1 MIRYFRR
8 TAIFSV
14 VLLFSLICFNWHVGH
29 CGNVYYVSSNDPLA
43 SDINPGSAE
52 EPLLTLGEALSRV
65 TAGDT
70 VVLEP
75 GTYRESMLFSQGGES
90 EDFPVT
96 VRAGV
101 PEAAFVLGSDVVV
114 GWEHAFDETW
124 VRHGWEI
131 NSQQVFVDG
140 LGLQQIGPGSLYHYL
155 EVDGDTALPVV
166 GSDFSDMYPG
176 SFWYDEDMGSLYVW
190 LPDGSSPEN
199 YVMEASVR
207 DFLLAPNSLDYI
219 NLEGLVFAH
228 SNTGTSG
235 EEVSMLNISGT
246 GWKLEDNFFLMA
258 DMSGLS
264 LSGRDHLLSGNTF
277 LLNGYAGLVLRGHE
291 DQGEE
296 RQILMSG
303 NEQSYNNTR
312 NFDFSLKPGGIN
324 ITDGCSGLTIE
335 NNLAWRNHMFGVSMD
350 SQSKDIVL
358 EKSFFQDNIL
368 GVYAEETDSIIV
380 KNNIFNENFY
390 AAGLDSTSNTHVLF
404 NTFHANEY
412 AFTAMDSMGD
422 SPLFQNNH
430 IQNNLFSDSLI
441 VDLGLYIPDFL
452 DEGNTSD
459 YNAYARASQEI
470 ANIWIDEIGFPVFSF
485 SLSSF
490 QDQSGLDQ
498 NSVVSASIWPEEHDF
513 AFVPPHDALIID
525 AGSLELQAVLSDFY
539 GRERPWG
546 MGPDIGAVEY
556 YPDEDIPEYPH
567 ELAELDPSVPEQPPE
582 PDMWE
587 ISVSVTGEGQVK
599 VNPDQTEYMDGS
611 MVELS
616 VHAGDGWYFVQWQGD
631 LSGSETPVTLVVDE
645 DKNISALFERLYTL
659 SISVEGEGSII
670 RTPDLSEYES
680 GESVELEAV
689 AADGWEFVGWSGDA
703 SGTDTSLVLVMDTD
717 TSVTGVFEEIPE
729 PEPEGEVFVFD
740 PNAYETGYNPVGDV
754 FIQRL
759 PGSSDFGGDTGIA
772 EVSTPV
778 GNKVMQFTTELSSP
792 YFHGGVRWLYWTE
805 FQRDQD
811 QIEFLYL
818 FRRSD
823 PEYTELLGCMR
834 MSGEAELNTY
844 AAGLRN
850 NSDEIRGRRVLQGNI
865 INAGEENHNLS
876 GDTVGDWIWVRGRMD
891 QDSYTIRSRAWLHGD
906 NEPENWMLE
915 WTDQE
920 AGIASGGAG
929 LEVYLRRAGDSID
942 LAWWSVGFGG
952 AAAEF
957 PEEETYENDEF
968 FPPEIYG
975 HYFDPAWAEAEPGL
989 IRDLGYGN
997 PSEWPVVNGHD
1008 TRIVIQDEQ
1017 SVDLKDIRA
1026 AISWDSGP
1034 DKYGTTYIHIRNC
1047 EEVVVEN
1054 VHLLQADQDYLA
1066 SHTLFIED
1074 CGKVILRD
1082 SSFHGSV
1089 ERHHVRMEGN
1099 AEVIIDNVEISGYDY
1114 GNGIIRTGGGIRIE
1128 NGDESRGGV
1137 GLASI
1142 SSPNPR
1148 ELEWLQITNCHIR
1161 DNLSNPQRLKHD
1173 GILIHSG
1180 GNSLIYNNLFEN
1192 WQELD
1197 AAFDTSHRRWQ
1208 DNNYVNKTIHI
1219 EKNRFINNQR
1229 IKMPGRS
1236 VADNSIVFYK
1246 NYFEN
1251 SGLYDYHIGYNVIFR
1266 ENLFDGVFDSTMLTL
1281 WQINGPM
1288 LFERNN
1294 FIFEDLHMFIR
1305 EGGAADPD
1313 AHTHVNLRDNIYF
1326 LGNVSTWLMGNQV
1339 QAYTWE
1345 EWQNVGLDTG
1355 SEIRPLSEAP

>member
-1 MIRYFRR
+1 
-8 TAIFSV
+8 
-14 VLLFSLICFNWHVGH
+14 
-29 CGNVYYVSSNDPLA
+29 
-43 SDINPGSAE
+43 
-52 EPLLTLGEALSRV
+52 
-65 TAGDT
+65 
-70 VVLEP
+70 
-75 GTYRESMLFSQGGES
+75 
-90 EDFPVT
+90 
-96 VRAGV
+96 
-101 PEAAFVLGSDVVV
+101 
-114 GWEHAFDETW
+114 
-124 VRHGWEI
+124 
-131 NSQQVFVDG
+131 
-140 LGLQQIGPGSLYHYL
+140 
-155 EVDGDTALPVV
+155 GDTALPVV

-876 GDTVGDWIWVRGRMD
+876 GDTVGDWIWV
-891 QDSYTIRSRAWLHGD
+891 
-906 NEPENWMLE
+906 
-915 WTDQE
+915 
-920 AGIASGGAG
+920 
-929 LEVYLRRAGDSID
+929 
-942 LAWWSVGFGG
+942 
-952 AAAEF
+952 
-957 PEEETYENDEF
+957 
-968 FPPEIYG
+968 
-975 HYFDPAWAEAEPGL
+975 
-989 IRDLGYGN
+989 
-997 PSEWPVVNGHD
+997 
-1008 TRIVIQDEQ
+1008 
-1017 SVDLKDIRA
+1017 
-1026 AISWDSGP
+1026 
-1034 DKYGTTYIHIRNC
+1034 
-1047 EEVVVEN
+1047 
-1054 VHLLQADQDYLA
+1054 
-1066 SHTLFIED
+1066 
-1074 CGKVILRD
+1074 
-1082 SSFHGSV
+1082 
-1089 ERHHVRMEGN
+1089 
-1099 AEVIIDNVEISGYDY
+1099 
-1114 GNGIIRTGGGIRIE
+1114 
-1128 NGDESRGGV
+1128 
-1137 GLASI
+1137 
-1142 SSPNPR
+1142 
-1148 ELEWLQITNCHIR
+1148 
-1161 DNLSNPQRLKHD
+1161 
-1173 GILIHSG
+1173 
-1180 GNSLIYNNLFEN
+1180 
-1192 WQELD
+1192 
-1197 AAFDTSHRRWQ
+1197 
-1208 DNNYVNKTIHI
+1208 
-1219 EKNRFINNQR
+1219 
-1229 IKMPGRS
+1229 
-1236 VADNSIVFYK
+1236 
-1246 NYFEN
+1246 
-1251 SGLYDYHIGYNVIFR
+1251 
-1266 ENLFDGVFDSTMLTL
+1266 
-1281 WQINGPM
+1281 
-1288 LFERNN
+1288 
-1294 FIFEDLHMFIR
+1294 
-1305 EGGAADPD
+1305 
-1313 AHTHVNLRDNIYF
+1313 
-1326 LGNVSTWLMGNQV
+1326 
-1339 QAYTWE
+1339 
-1345 EWQNVGLDTG
+1345 
-1355 SEIRPLSEAP
+1355 